1 MTNQTRP
8 TLNPLKRTR
17 MGINAETDW
26 ETQHRHITNMAVPD
40 AKQMSNNNDTK
51 RSEIRWADDDDRR
64 A

>member
-1 MTNQTRP
+1 
-8 TLNPLKRTR
+8 